1 MKNIETFWKN
11 PQFRVRIEELSEDC
25 THEEG
30 AENTLV
36 SLMQNHEKRNRS
48 SQKNYMIGFY
58 VFKMRGESGRF
69 SAEFFKDKR
78 PIKSFDGLREVMEF
92 F

>member
-1 MKNIETFWKN
+1 
-11 PQFRVRIEELSEDC
+11 VRIEELSEDY

-48 SQKNYMIGFY
+48 SQENYMIGFY
-58 VFKMRGESGRF
+58 VFKVSIDRCS
-69 SAEFFKDKR
+69 SA
-78 PIKSFDGLREVMEF
+78 M
-92 F
+92 